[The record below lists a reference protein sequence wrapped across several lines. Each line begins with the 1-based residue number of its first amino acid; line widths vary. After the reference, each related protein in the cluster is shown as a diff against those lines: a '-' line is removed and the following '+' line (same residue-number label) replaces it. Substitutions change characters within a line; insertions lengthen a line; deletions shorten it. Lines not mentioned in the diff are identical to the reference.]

1 MTNRKERSKY
11 RKKYKKYIRVEAH
24 FVLLSKDCKTLQ
36 TFLSNP
42 QGRFSQCAA
51 KDQQI
56 SNKMQDLLC
65 LYNMWVHLVLLCLQT
80 MTCTSF
86 QTLSYN
92 RNNTTALE
100 RTPCLISLWNI
111 QTQSSGK
118 YSQTVYPRHQ
128 KHQLHLTVKLL
139 AISSWGNPSLLVFT
153 GGSESKQHA
162 DHRNPE
168 AAIGHMNSCDTH
180 SDSVLGRADRNQVDR
195 KPGTDSYRGS
205 AGAAWSR
212 RTDNPT
218 CWNRWHRMI
227 GRLQGREGRKGN
239 QWLSVTSKIIFHF
252 IHELQDCLSHLS
264 PRCCSGKQRKMDV
277 QLIKR
282 KPSNSLNPV
291 SDFPDR
297 LAGVF

>member
-11 RKKYKKYIRVEAH
+11 RKKYKKYTRVEAH
-24 FVLLSKDCKTLQ
+24 FVLLSKDSKTLQ

-42 QGRFSQCAA
+42 QGRFSQRAA

-65 LYNMWVHLVLLCLQT
+65 LCNMWVHLVLLCLQT

-86 QTLSYN
+86 QTLSHN
-92 RNNTTALE
+92 HNNTTALE

-153 GGSESKQHA
+153 SGSESKQHA

-205 AGAAWSR
+205 AGAGWSR

-227 GRLQGREGRKGN
+227 GRLRGREGRKGN
-239 QWLSVTSKIIFHF
+239 QRLSVTSKINFHF
-252 IHELQDCLSHLS
+252 TCELQDCLSHLS
-264 PRCCSGKQRKMDV
+264 PRSYSGKERKMDV
-277 QLIKR
+277 QLVKR
-282 KPSNSLNPV
+282 NY
-291 SDFPDR
+291 
-297 LAGVF
+297 

>member
-1 MTNRKERSKY
+1 MTNRKERSKC
-11 RKKYKKYIRVEAH
+11 RKKYIRVEAH

-86 QTLSYN
+86 QTLSHN
-92 RNNTTALE
+92 CNNTTALE

-118 YSQTVYPRHQ
+118 YSQTVYLRHQ

-153 GGSESKQHA
+153 GGSQSKQHA

-227 GRLQGREGRKGN
+227 GRLQGRDGRKGN
-239 QWLSVTSKIIFHF
+239 QWLSVTSKINFHF
-252 IHELQDCLSHLS
+252 TRELQDCLSHFS

>member
-11 RKKYKKYIRVEAH
+11 RKKYIRVEAH

-42 QGRFSQCAA
+42 QGRFSQCTA

-86 QTLSYN
+86 QTLSHN
-92 RNNTTALE
+92 CNNTTALE

-118 YSQTVYPRHQ
+118 YSQTVYLRHQ

-153 GGSESKQHA
+153 GGSQSKQHA

-227 GRLQGREGRKGN
+227 GRLQGRDGRKGN
-239 QWLSVTSKIIFHF
+239 QWLSVTSKINFHF
-252 IHELQDCLSHLS
+252 TRELQDCLSHFS

-282 KPSNSLNPV
+282 KPSNSSNPV

>member
-11 RKKYKKYIRVEAH
+11 RKKYIRVEAH

-51 KDQQI
+51 KDQQV

-86 QTLSYN
+86 QTLSHN

-118 YSQTVYPRHQ
+118 YSQTVYLRHQ

-162 DHRNPE
+162 DHCNPE

-227 GRLQGREGRKGN
+227 GRLQGRDGRKGN
-239 QWLSVTSKIIFHF
+239 QWLSVTSKINFHF
-252 IHELQDCLSHLS
+252 TRELQDCLSHFS
-264 PRCCSGKQRKMDV
+264 PRCCSGKQRKMNV

>member
-11 RKKYKKYIRVEAH
+11 RKKYIRVEAH

-51 KDQQI
+51 KDQQV

-86 QTLSYN
+86 QTLSHN

-100 RTPCLISLWNI
+100 RTPCLISLRNI

-118 YSQTVYPRHQ
+118 YSQTVYLRHQ

-139 AISSWGNPSLLVFT
+139 AISSWGNPSLLVFSWW
-153 GGSESKQHA
+153 SESKQHA

-227 GRLQGREGRKGN
+227 GRLQGRDGRKGN
-239 QWLSVTSKIIFHF
+239 QWLSVTSKINFHF
-252 IHELQDCLSHLS
+252 TRELQDCLSHFS

>member
-11 RKKYKKYIRVEAH
+11 RKKYIRVEAH

-86 QTLSYN
+86 QTLSHN
-92 RNNTTALE
+92 CNNTTALE

-118 YSQTVYPRHQ
+118 YSQTVYLRHQ

-153 GGSESKQHA
+153 GGSQSKQHA

-227 GRLQGREGRKGN
+227 GRLQGRDGRKGN
-239 QWLSVTSKIIFHF
+239 QWLSVTSKINFHF
-252 IHELQDCLSHLS
+252 TRELQDCLSHFS

-282 KPSNSLNPV
+282 KPSKSLNPV

>member
-11 RKKYKKYIRVEAH
+11 RKKYIRVEAH

-86 QTLSYN
+86 QTLSHN
-92 RNNTTALE
+92 CNNTTALE

-118 YSQTVYPRHQ
+118 YSQTVYLRHQ

-153 GGSESKQHA
+153 GGSQSKQHA

-227 GRLQGREGRKGN
+227 GRLQGRDGRKGRWRFVVFN
-239 QWLSVTSKIIFHF
+239 
-252 IHELQDCLSHLS
+252 
-264 PRCCSGKQRKMDV
+264 RKS
-277 QLIKR
+277 QHYRIK
-282 KPSNSLNPV
+282 SS
-291 SDFPDR
+291 
-297 LAGVF
+297 

>member
-11 RKKYKKYIRVEAH
+11 RKKYIRVEAH

-86 QTLSYN
+86 QTLSHN
-92 RNNTTALE
+92 CNNTTSLE

-118 YSQTVYPRHQ
+118 YSQTVYLRHQ

-153 GGSESKQHA
+153 GGSQSKQHA

-227 GRLQGREGRKGN
+227 GRLQGRDGRKGN
-239 QWLSVTSKIIFHF
+239 QWLSVTSKINFHF
-252 IHELQDCLSHLS
+252 TRELQDCLSHFS

>member
-11 RKKYKKYIRVEAH
+11 RKKYIRVEAH

-86 QTLSYN
+86 QTLSHN
-92 RNNTTALE
+92 CNNTTALE

-118 YSQTVYPRHQ
+118 YSQTVYLRHQ

-153 GGSESKQHA
+153 GGSQSKQHA

-227 GRLQGREGRKGN
+227 GRLQGRDGRKGN
-239 QWLSVTSKIIFHF
+239 QWLSVTSKLNFHF
-252 IHELQDCLSHLS
+252 TRELQDCLSHS
-264 PRCCSGKQRKMDV
+264 GCCSGKQRKMDV

>member
-11 RKKYKKYIRVEAH
+11 RKKYIRVEAH

-86 QTLSYN
+86 QTLSHN
-92 RNNTTALE
+92 CNNTTALE

-118 YSQTVYPRHQ
+118 YSQTVYLRHQ

-153 GGSESKQHA
+153 GGSQSKQHA

-227 GRLQGREGRKGN
+227 GRLQGRDGRKGN
-239 QWLSVTSKIIFHF
+239 QWLSVTSKINFHF
-252 IHELQDCLSHLS
+252 TRELQDCLSHS
-264 PRCCSGKQRKMDV
+264 GCCSGKQRKMDV

>member
-11 RKKYKKYIRVEAH
+11 RKKYIRVEAH

-86 QTLSYN
+86 QTLSHN
-92 RNNTTALE
+92 CNNTTALE

-118 YSQTVYPRHQ
+118 YSQTVYLRHQ

-153 GGSESKQHA
+153 GGSQSKQHA

-227 GRLQGREGRKGN
+227 GRLQGRDGRKGN
-239 QWLSVTSKIIFHF
+239 QWLSVTSKINFHF
-252 IHELQDCLSHLS
+252 TRELQGCLSHFS